1 MFSCVSFT
9 RRNTKESR
17 KGSGTA
23 NTSGRSNNADCEA
36 SQQQQCNVFERKKVN
51 REIFTSFEHV
61 HSLQVGGHPLQRHS
75 FQVGLSVAVVPVCG
89 RSRQSS
95 ISSPTVA
102 ALFCCTHSLA
112 KANSSGESNDGSPA
126 CRDFSFSNTCGK
138 NFSIWINGRQTPSAV
153 FKSQDRVALLTFCRR
168 ERR

>member
-23 NTSGRSNNADCEA
+23 KNTSGRSNQTLTGRLLSSSDATC
-36 SQQQQCNVFERKKVN
+36 SKGN
-51 REIFTSFEHV
+51 REIFTSVEHV
-61 HSLQVGGHPLQRHS
+61 HGLQVGGHPLQRHG

-95 ISSPTVA
+95 IS
-102 ALFCCTHSLA
+102 L
-112 KANSSGESNDGSPA
+112 ANSWSSTLLYSLFGE
-126 CRDFSFSNTCGK
+126 GK
-138 NFSIWINGRQTPSAV
+138 
-153 FKSQDRVALLTFCRR
+153 LLWGEQRR
-168 ERR
+168 LARLPGLLFLQHVREELFNLV